1 MRKIFQCAKVG
12 LEALSGSPGDT
23 IWLFVADAARILPF
37 SAEPSLVPRSNR
49 GFWLMPKVISFLF
62 YFFFLFFYFFVLR
75 AAAFPCRVRCPKKKT
90 RHVIEADRVPSIS
103 LCTYDGCPFHSIPFH
118 SILEKRIQ
126 KKEGKRQGVKA
137 LLQTSDPDRSMQAME
152 NKLEYLRAIAA
163 ENDTAHSNLKQNS
176 WKKPSR
182 RHKATRQLL
191 TDEWKRLT
199 NDSAEKN
206 RLSYFNVEA
215 PPSIYPAKKY
225 CDITGLKAR
234 YKAPGN
240 GLRFANSEV
249 YSLVI
254 KPMAPGIDQEYL
266 KLRGAN
272 VVLK

>member
-1 MRKIFQCAKVG
+1 MYVQG
-12 LEALSGSPGDT
+12 L
-23 IWLFVADAARILPF
+23 
-37 SAEPSLVPRSNR
+37 
-49 GFWLMPKVISFLF
+49 
-62 YFFFLFFYFFVLR
+62 
-75 AAAFPCRVRCPKKKT
+75 
-90 RHVIEADRVPSIS
+90 
-103 LCTYDGCPFHSIPFH
+103 SIPFH
-118 SILEKRIQ
+118 IGKRIQ

-137 LLQTSDPDRSMQAME
+137 LLQTPDPDRSMQAME

-163 ENDTAHSNLKQNS
+163 ENDTARSNLKQNS

-199 NDSAEKN
+199 NDSTEKN